1 MPHLE
6 LDILP
11 QYDGLKNDFDMGL
24 GALLWVRRI
33 DDIETPIT
41 AIAKLG
47 VDKFGSCLFESV
59 EGGETRGRYSIVAID
74 PDTVFQINQ
83 GIASVTK
90 IDENGVQGDAIN
102 IDLPPL
108 DALRKFIKQS
118 ELKIPSNLPPPIA
131 GLYGYLSYEM
141 VRYFEKLPKNTD
153 DPLNLPQAILTRPRI
168 VIVFDGVKQELLIAT
183 PIRKEEN
190 KPFDI
195 LYNEGVERLKSVWKK
210 LDSANILTPPKPI
223 KLNSELPNINAHQS
237 PEAYMNGV
245 IKAQEYIKAGDIF
258 QVVPSQRF
266 SIDFDKSPLS
276 LYRALRRTNPS
287 PFLFL
292 LQMSGFSIIGS
303 SPEILVRLRD
313 GTITLRP
320 IAGTRP
326 RGETQAIDKELEEDL
341 LNDPKEIAEHLMLLD
356 LGRNDVG
363 RVSVSKPKSNNE
375 PNQLNGGIRVTQKFV
390 VERYSHVMHI
400 VSNVEGTLKP
410 QLDALDAL
418 LAGFPAGTVSG
429 APKIRA
435 MEIISELEP
444 HERGIYAGGVG
455 YFSAGGDMDMCIALR
470 TGVLKENKL
479 YVQAG
484 AGIVLDSIPLSEHN
498 ECVNKAKALIYAA
511 HEAIRYEGNRDD

>member
-1 MPHLE
+1 MSAFIKSISPNFENVEKE
-6 LDILP
+6 L
-11 QYDGLKNDFDMGL
+11 NER
-24 GALLWVRRI
+24 GASLLWIRRI
-33 DDIETPIT
+33 DDIETPIS
-41 AIAKLG
+41 ALAKLG
-47 VDKFGSCLFESV
+47 ADKFGACLFESV
-59 EGGETRGRYSIVAID
+59 EGGETRGRYSIVATD
-74 PDTVFQINQ
+74 PDVVFEINK
-83 GIASVTK
+83 GIASISE
-90 IDENGVQGDAIN
+90 IDENGNRQSAKT
-102 IDLPPL
+102 IDKKPL
-108 DALRKFIKQS
+108 DALRQFIKQS

-131 GLYGYLSYEM
+131 GIYGYLSYEM

-153 DPLNLPQAILTRPRI
+153 EPLGLPEAVMTRPRI
-168 VIVFDGVKQELLIAT
+168 IIVFDGVKQELLIAT
-183 PIRKEEN
+183 TIRAN
-190 KPFDI
+190 K
-195 LYNEGVERLKSVWKK
+195 NETHDETYQKALARLRKVWET
-210 LDSANILTPPKPI
+210 LDAPCPLHAPRLDNHSD
-223 KLNSELPNINAHQS
+223 ELPHIHAHQS
-237 PEAYMNGV
+237 PESYMDAV
-245 IKAQEYIKAGDIF
+245 KKAQEYIVAGDIF

-266 SIDFDKSPLS
+266 SIDYHGSALA

-287 PFLFL
+287 PFLFM
-292 LQMSGFSIIGS
+292 LQMNGFSIIGS

-313 GTITLRP
+313 GNITLRP

-326 RGETQAIDKELEEDL
+326 RGETPALDKALEEEL

-363 RVSVSKPKSNNE
+363 RVSISKPRGNGE
-375 PNQLNGGIRVTQKFV
+375 PGQLNGGIRVTQKFV

-410 QLDALDAL
+410 EYDALDAL

-470 TGVLKENKL
+470 TGVLKDEKL

-484 AGIVLDSIPLSEHN
+484 AGVVLDSVPLSEHN

-511 HEAIRYEGNRDD
+511 REAQKYEGGK

>member
-1 MPHLE
+1 MPHFKLE
-6 LDILP
+6 ITP
-11 QYDGLKNDFDMGL
+11 SFESVKNDFEMGH
-24 GALLWVRRI
+24 GSLLWVRRI

-41 AIAKLG
+41 ALSKLG
-47 VDKFGSCLFESV
+47 ANKFGACLFESV
-59 EGGETRGRYSIVAID
+59 EGGETRGRYSIVATD
-74 PDTVFQINQ
+74 PDMVFQIDEK
-83 GIASVTK
+83 GAKTAK
-90 IDENGVQGDAIN
+90 IDEKGNISNFEQIN
-102 IDLPPL
+102 KAPIE
-108 DALRKFIKQS
+108 ALRQFIKDS
-118 ELKIPSNLPPPIA
+118 ELKIPNNLPPPIA
-131 GLYGYLSYEM
+131 GIYGYLSYEM
-141 VRYFEKLPKNTD
+141 IRYFEKLPKNDD
-153 DPLNLPQAILTRPRI
+153 DPLGLPQSVLTRPRI

-183 PIRKEEN
+183 PIRNDGNNNIEK
-190 KPFDI
+190 
-195 LYNEGVERLKSVWKK
+195 LYDEAVQRLERVTKT
-210 LDSANILTPPKPI
+210 LDGPCQINAPRAIKISNDLPKI
-223 KLNSELPNINAHQS
+223 KAHQS
-237 PEAYMNGV
+237 PEAYMEGV
-245 IKAQEYIKAGDIF
+245 KKAQKYIVAGDIF

-266 SIDFDKSPLS
+266 SIDYEGSPLA

-292 LQMSGFSIIGS
+292 LQMDGFSIIGS

-326 RGETQAIDKELEEDL
+326 RGETPALDIALEEEL

-363 RVSVSKPKSNNE
+363 RVSISKPNSNGA
-375 PNQLNGGIRVTQKFV
+375 PSQLSGGIRVTSKFI

-400 VSNVEGTLKP
+400 VSNVEGTIKP
-410 QLDALDAL
+410 ELDALDAL
-418 LAGFPAGTVSG
+418 FAGFPAGTVSG

-444 HERGIYAGGVG
+444 HERGVYAGGVG

-470 TGVLKENKL
+470 TGILKDKKL

-484 AGIVLDSIPLSEHN
+484 AGVVLDSVPQSEHN

-511 HEAIRYEGNRDD
+511 HEAIRYEGEKI